1 MKRALIGG
9 FLSLLGTIW
18 GLAIIVAAN
27 MNLVDGWGEYG
38 RLLTTV
44 FEMDLTLPLILSA
57 VFTAAGVIIMLVEFF
72 RKDS

>member
-18 GLAIIVAAN
+18 GLAIIIAAS
-27 MNLVDGWGEYG
+27 MNLVNSWGKYG

-44 FEMDLTLPLILSA
+44 IEMKLAFPLILSA
-57 VFTAAGVIIMLVEFF
+57 AFAAAGVIIMLVEFF